1 MSKTPVQLVIIVAGL
16 ILIGTPDL
24 YCTETN
30 QPTCATTQTV
40 YTTVSKE
47 SGQARSNNLT
57 EFENP
62 LLYLP
67 TSSIFNKDTVQVN
80 SYTVHNSE
88 EDCLPND
95 NITALI
101 TKTVETKR
109 AKTAALKQKM
119 DHGDLDA
126 QVKLGYY
133 TMIGKNIPQDTS
145 LGAMML
151 ENAFTKGYY
160 QAAGYLAKGY
170 GDLFDKEGVDKE
182 SISQKVEFWANEAKK
197 YGVVGFA
204 GALRKAGCYYSEQI
218 TQQARNKAF
227 KYHLQASIMGDAHS
241 QGHLAKDY
249 FLGKGV
255 TKNRVQGVAWG
266 IIAKR
271 NDSNQTIDISMKSTQ
286 PTTEE
291 LIAGEK
297 LAVELMKQYP
307 GLILLPELKE

>member
-1 MSKTPVQLVIIVAGL
+1 M
-16 ILIGTPDL
+16 
-24 YCTETN
+24 
-30 QPTCATTQTV
+30 
-40 YTTVSKE
+40 
-47 SGQARSNNLT
+47 
-57 EFENP
+57 NP
-62 LLYLP
+62 SLFLRN
-67 TSSIFNKDTVQVN
+67 SCIFNKHTVQVN
-80 SYTVHNSE
+80 SYTAPHSE

-101 TKTVETKR
+101 TKTVETRR
-109 AKTAALKQKM
+109 AKIAALKQKM

-160 QAAGYLAKGY
+160 QAAGYLAKGS
-170 GDLFDKEGVDKE
+170 GDLIDKEGVDKE
-182 SISQKVEFWANEAKK
+182 GVYQKIEFWANEAKK
-197 YGVVGFA
+197 YGVVGFV

-218 TQQARNKAF
+218 TQQAWHKAF
-227 KYHLQASIMGDAHS
+227 KYHLQSSIMGDAHS
-241 QGHLAKDY
+241 QGHLAMDY

-271 NDSNQTIDISMKSTQ
+271 NDSNQTMDISMKSSQ

-297 LAVELMKQYP
+297 MAVELMKQYP

>member
-1 MSKTPVQLVIIVAGL
+1 MAKIAVHLVIIVSGL
-16 ILIGTPDL
+16 ILLGAPNL

-30 QPTCATTQTV
+30 QPTCTTTQTV
-40 YTTVSKE
+40 STKVSKE
-47 SGQARSNNLT
+47 CCQDRSNNLV
-57 EFENP
+57 EFEKQH
-62 LLYLP
+62 LFLP
-67 TSSIFNKDTVQVN
+67 NSSIRVNPTVGVD
-80 SYTVHNSE
+80 SYMFPHSE
-88 EDCLPND
+88 ENCLPSD
-95 NITALI
+95 NIAALI
-101 TKTVETKR
+101 TKTVETR
-109 AKTAALKQKM
+109 QAKIAALKQKM

-133 TMIGKNIPQDTS
+133 TMIGKGIPQDTS

-170 GDLFDKEGVDKE
+170 GDLFDKESTDKE
-182 SISQKVEFWANEAKK
+182 SVSQKIEFWANEAKK

-204 GALRKAGCYYSEQI
+204 STLRKAGCYYSEQNA
-218 TQQARNKAF
+218 QSAWNKAVQ
-227 KYHLQASIMGDAHS
+227 YHLQASIMGDAHS
-241 QGHLAKDY
+241 QRHLAMDY

-255 TKNRVQGVAWG
+255 TKNRAQGVAWG

-271 NDSNQTIDISMKSTQ
+271 NDANQTMDISKKSSQ

-297 LAVELMKQYP
+297 LAVELMKKYP